1 MTGRLSALEHRHLH
15 VLHTPP
21 PGTDNPYPA
30 DSATADAAVVSPPY
44 APRKGLTAFND
55 LETILLSLIYLP
67 AFTNQSPTFE
77 PPSTCFFL
85 PRVLGALA
93 LDFGFRVSNRLLHD
107 YIFAID

>member
-1 MTGRLSALEHRHLH
+1 M
-15 VLHTPP
+15 
-21 PGTDNPYPA
+21 PA
-30 DSATADAAVVSPPY
+30 AAVVSPPY

-55 LETILLSLIYLP
+55 LETILLSLMYLP
-67 AFTNQSPTFE
+67 AFTNHSPTLE
-77 PPSTCFFL
+77 PPSTSFFL